1 VDVGIEERD
10 EVWEGLCCGEDAER
24 LVESSVMAECLI
36 EVFGGLWDDA
46 QKRVA
51 GDGEEA

>member
-1 VDVGIEERD
+1 MDVGVEERD
-10 EVWEGLCCGEDAER
+10 EVWEWLGCGEDAEG
-24 LVESSVMAECLI
+24 LVESSVVTEGLV

-51 GDGEEA
+51 